1 MLKQIQK
8 TLLKLLE
15 KELMLVLAVL
25 ILALCTFWVRAAG
38 DSITFNLSVFP
49 AAGTITITYP
59 NGGENWKVNTTETIT
74 WTTQGP
80 VNNVKIELQREAGDS
95 WEELIDSTIDDGS
108 FPWPVT
114 APVTTTALIKISKVG
129 DASVTDTS
137 DAVFTISTAEDGDD
151 GGNGHIIYNP
161 AIDTVIPREFSNTSD
176 VEIIITGFNFEW
188 GAEILLNNNYLQS
201 NYIWS
206 SEISITVPADFPIGN
221 YTLCVVNLSGGA
233 GCYHLPIVVYLEE
246 EEEEEPEE
254 EPEIIDEEEIIPP
267 TTGGEEEIYS
277 AKWIKQSHYPV
288 LEQGEEA
295 TLWVDFKNTGNVSWT
310 AYGDY
315 PVKLGTSRPLDRI
328 SDFKNG
334 DWLSNNR
341 SAKVQ
346 NNGFSWLAV
355 HNVVQPGEIG
365 RFTFTIRVSNGPG
378 KYREYFRP
386 VVEYKT
392 WMEDWGVYWDITVES
407 NTKIKYP
414 VTGGTVKLEK
424 SELIIEREVKSSEN
438 KVFIDVDRQYP
449 VWLNRFLS
457 WLGFI

>member
-8 TLLKLLE
+8 IFLKLLE

-188 GAEILLNNNYLQS
+188 GAEIWLDEYS
-201 NYIWS
+201 FS
-206 SEISITVPADFPIGN
+206 STRIDSTEILFTVPADFPIGN
-221 YTLCVVNLSGGA
+221 YTLCVVNLNGGH
-233 GCYHLPIVVYLEE
+233 GCYHKPIVVYLEE
-246 EEEEEPEE
+246 EEEEEPEPEE

-267 TTGGEEEIYS
+267 STGGDEEIPLFKIPILGPILDLFRPAPQEPLDYEPIPKFVPSEDVIIFTDETEKCPAILLIWLLILISLIKMLTKKFPSVWLVWLIILMISVVFVTDNCS
-277 AKWIKQSHYPV
+277 ATW
-288 LEQGEEA
+288 L
-295 TLWVDFKNTGNVSWT
+295 LWVLTGITFGLFIWDHFTDDVSQL
-310 AYGDY
+310 
-315 PVKLGTSRPLDRI
+315 K
-328 SDFKNG
+328 
-334 DWLSNNR
+334 
-341 SAKVQ
+341 AK
-346 NNGFSWLAV
+346 AK
-355 HNVVQPGEIG
+355 H
-365 RFTFTIRVSNGPG
+365 
-378 KYREYFRP
+378 
-386 VVEYKT
+386 
-392 WMEDWGVYWDITVES
+392 
-407 NTKIKYP
+407 
-414 VTGGTVKLEK
+414 
-424 SELIIEREVKSSEN
+424 
-438 KVFIDVDRQYP
+438 
-449 VWLNRFLS
+449 
-457 WLGFI
+457 